1 MATSISK
8 TVSSSTT
15 TIVLQE
21 VNGTYGT
28 PQIQSIRNAKDAQLI
43 FMPIPNSDSDKAIG
57 FDLYGVKREITL
69 QGFVTGI
76 PAELQGFIV
85 AMEGFIDGD
94 QWNTDN
100 KSLILRIDF
109 NTELS
114 YDVLMKNFFW
124 TWEKG
129 VPDRINFT
137 VLFNEIDPDQGA

>member
-1 MATSISK
+1 MIQIK
-8 TVSSSTT
+8 QL
-15 TIVLQE
+15 VL
-21 VNGTYGT
+21 
-28 PQIQSIRNAKDAQLI
+28 I
-43 FMPIPNSDSDKAIG
+43 
-57 FDLYGVKREITL
+57 LYGVKREITL
-69 QGFVTGI
+69 QGFVTGT